1 MRDDVKYQQ
10 GQIVICHLCDKQ
22 LLKTDD
28 TATSLVYDAS
38 SKIIKPGKRFFVV
51 GKQSG
56 DMIHM
61 SCYRTWLIE
70 KMRGKDV

>member
-28 TATSLVYDAS
+28 A
-38 SKIIKPGKRFFVV
+38 VV
-51 GKQSG
+51 GKQRG

>member
-10 GQIVICHLCDKQ
+10 DQIVICHLCDKQ

-28 TATSLVYDAS
+28 A
-38 SKIIKPGKRFFVV
+38 VV

-61 SCYRTWLIE
+61 SCYRTWLKTYGSIIE

>member
-10 GQIVICHLCDKQ
+10 GQIVICHLCKKQ

-28 TATSLVYDAS
+28 AS
-38 SKIIKPGKRFFVV
+38 CRSAK
-51 GKQSG
+51 
-56 DMIHM
+56 IHM
-61 SCYRTWLIE
+61 SCYRTWLTE

>member
-10 GQIVICHLCDKQ
+10 GQTVICHLCDKP

-28 TATSLVYDAS
+28 A
-38 SKIIKPGKRFFVV
+38 VV

-61 SCYRTWLIE
+61 SCYRTWLHE
-70 KMRGKDV
+70 KMRGQDI

>member
-1 MRDDVKYQQ
+1 MRDDVKHQQ

-28 TATSLVYDAS
+28 A
-38 SKIIKPGKRFFVV
+38 VV